1 MNEADIKR
9 ATQMATRRNT
19 SAAWRELARELMKA
33 GKRQLAQ
40 EANDKANELLLTE
53 LETKAGR

>member
-9 ATQMATRRNT
+9 KTQMATRRNT

-33 GKRQLAQ
+33 GKREQAKEAQ
-40 EANDKANELLLTE
+40 DKANELRLAE
-53 LETKAGR
+53 LETKTRK

>member
-33 GKRQLAQ
+33 GKREQAKEAQ
-40 EANDKANELLLTE
+40 DKADELLLAE
-53 LETKAGR
+53 LETKTSK